1 MADTTMRAE
10 AALTVVAPQT
20 AVPRTIVPLAGIPI
34 VVVVLGA
41 LVAAIASN
49 KLWALDFFH
58 VAGGALWTGVDLFV
72 GFFIGPILRRMSV
85 QARVEFSSRFMPKM
99 VLLMPTLVIVT
110 LAAGFQLARYLG
122 NLSSAAPGH
131 AWVVASFIVVGV
143 LTVVAIGV
151 LEPANLAVL
160 FELRKPHPNGEL
172 IGRLMRRFVFA
183 AGLLG
188 AGQVATLVIMTKL
201 ASG

>member
-1 MADTTMRAE
+1 MADATLRVETAGPP
-10 AALTVVAPQT
+10 AAAPAT

-49 KLWALDFFH
+49 RLWALDFFH
-58 VAGGALWTGVDLFV
+58 VAGGALWTSVDLFV
-72 GFFIGPILRRMSV
+72 GFVIGPILRRMSV

-110 LAAGFQLARYLG
+110 LASGFQLARYLG

-131 AWVVASFIVVGV
+131 GLIVASFIVVGG

-160 FELRKPHPNGEL
+160 FELRK
-172 IGRLMRRFVFA
+172 
-183 AGLLG
+183 
-188 AGQVATLVIMTKL
+188 
-201 ASG
+201 